1 MNMIKISM
9 FIFPQITQRK
19 SLLIATLLIL
29 AAILAVKLTP
39 TMHAVDTTPDLENI
53 IPTKFGEWTQ
63 IADPFTQVGLT
74 TGGND
79 LASQLYD
86 KIVMRTYANKN
97 GDRVMLAIA
106 YAREQKQDIKI
117 HRPEVCYVAQGFQL
131 LSKTPNTIEMLSA
144 KPIKAL
150 RLLVSNQSRY
160 ETISYWIRIGDDY
173 PASGMSARLKILH
186 DGLEGKVL
194 DGVLVRVST
203 AISDPATAAEAY
215 VKQEAFLA
223 ELVQATNSKIPNV
236 LVTLN

>member
-1 MNMIKISM
+1 MSMMKVSM

-19 SLLIATLLIL
+19 SVLVAVLLIL
-29 AAILAVKLTP
+29 AALFAVKLTP
-39 TMHAVDTTPDLENI
+39 TIHVVNATPDLDTI
-53 IPTKFGEWTQ
+53 IPMEFGEWKQ

-86 KIVMRTYANKN
+86 KIVMRTYANN
-97 GDRVMLAIA
+97 SGDRVMLAIA

-131 LSKTPNTIEMLSA
+131 LNKANNTINVSAA

-150 RLLVSNQSRY
+150 RLLVSNQNRY
-160 ETISYWIRIGDDY
+160 ETVSYWVRIGDDY
-173 PASGMSARLKILH
+173 PAGGMSARLKILR
-186 DGLEGKVL
+186 DGLKGKVL

-203 AISDPATAAEAY
+203 AISDQASAAAAY
-215 VKQEAFLA
+215 QRQEDFLKN
-223 ELVQATNSKIPNV
+223 L
-236 LVTLN
+236 LVTLPSDQKSILIAY

>member
-1 MNMIKISM
+1 MKISM

-19 SLLIATLLIL
+19 SLLVAALLIL
-29 AAILAVKLTP
+29 AALFAVKLTP
-39 TMHAVDTTPDLENI
+39 TMHAANTTPDLDTI
-53 IPTKFGEWTQ
+53 IPVEFAEWKQ

-131 LSKTPNTIEMLSA
+131 LSKTNNTLNMSPA
-144 KPIKAL
+144 KPIKAQ
-150 RLLVSNQSRY
+150 RLLVRNQSRY
-160 ETISYWIRIGDDY
+160 ETISYWIRIGDGY
-173 PASGMSARLKILH
+173 PASGMSARLKILS
-186 DGLEGKVL
+186 DGLKGQIL

-203 AISDPATAAEAY
+203 AISDQSGAAVAY
-215 VKQEAFLA
+215 QRQENFLKNLLA
-223 ELVQATNSKIPNV
+223 ALPSDQKRILIAN
-236 LVTLN
+236 

>member
-1 MNMIKISM
+1 MGMMKISM
-9 FIFPQITQRK
+9 LVFPQVTQRK
-19 SLLIATLLIL
+19 SLFVATFLIL
-29 AAILAVKLTP
+29 AALFSVKLTP
-39 TMHAVDTTPDLENI
+39 TMHAVNTTPDLDTI
-53 IPTKFGEWTQ
+53 IPAKLGEWVE

-86 KIVMRTYANKN
+86 KVVMRTYANKN

-131 LSKTPNTIEMLSA
+131 LSKTNNTMSVSA
-144 KPIKAL
+144 ATPINAQ

-160 ETISYWIRIGDDY
+160 ETVSYWIRIGDGY
-173 PASGMSARLKILH
+173 PTSGMSARLKILR
-186 DGLEGKVL
+186 DGLKGKVL

-203 AISDPATAAEAY
+203 AISDPTAAADAY
-215 VKQEAFLA
+215 KRQEAFLV
-223 ELVQATNSKIPNV
+223 ELVSATKLAIPNI
-236 LVTLN
+236 LVAEK

>member
-1 MNMIKISM
+1 MMKINMLIY
-9 FIFPQITQRK
+9 PQITQRT
-19 SLLIATLLIL
+19 SLLVALILIL
-29 AAILAVKLTP
+29 AAVFSVKLTP
-39 TMHAVDTTPDLENI
+39 STHAVETTPDLDTI
-53 IPTKFGEWTQ
+53 IPVEFGDWKQ

-131 LSKTPNTIEMLSA
+131 ISKTSNTINLGFA
-144 KPIKAL
+144 KPAKAQ
-150 RLLVSNQSRY
+150 RLLVSNQTRY
-160 ETISYWIRIGDDY
+160 ETVSYWIRIGDDY
-173 PASGMSARLKILH
+173 PTSGMSARLKILR
-186 DGLEGKVL
+186 DGLKGKVL

-203 AISDPATAAEAY
+203 AISDQAGAADAYQQQEDFLKNLLAT
-215 VKQEAFLA
+215 L
-223 ELVQATNSKIPNV
+223 PNNQKSI
-236 LVTLN
+236 LIAN

>member
-1 MNMIKISM
+1 MIVI
-9 FIFPQITQRK
+9 PQITQRK
-19 SLLIATLLIL
+19 SLLVAVLLIL
-29 AAILAVKLTP
+29 AALFAVILTP
-39 TMHAVDTTPDLENI
+39 TKHTVSVVPNLDRI
-53 IPTKFGEWTQ
+53 IPKEFGEWVQ
-63 IADPFTQVGLT
+63 IADPYTQVSLT

-131 LSKTPNTIEMLSA
+131 LSKTNNTIHFSAA
-144 KPIKAL
+144 KPISAL

-160 ETISYWIRIGDDY
+160 ETVSYWIRIGDDY
-173 PASGMSARLKILH
+173 PVSGMAARLKILR
-186 DGLEGKVL
+186 DGLKGNVL

-203 AISDPATAAEAY
+203 AISDQAGAAAAYQRQESFLMSLLATLSSDQKGLLIA
-215 VKQEAFLA
+215 
-223 ELVQATNSKIPNV
+223 N
-236 LVTLN
+236 

>member
-1 MNMIKISM
+1 MIKISM

-63 IADPFTQVGLT
+63 IADPFTQVSLT

-173 PASGMSARLKILH
+173 PASGMSARLKILR
-186 DGLEGKVL
+186 DGLKGKVL

-203 AISDPATAAEAY
+203 AISDPVGAAVAY
-215 VKQEAFLA
+215 KSQEAFVVSLIDA
-223 ELVQATNSKIPNV
+223 VQTSKRSLFISN
-236 LVTLN
+236 

>member
-1 MNMIKISM
+1 MTNINM

-19 SLLIATLLIL
+19 SLIVAVLLIL
-29 AAILAVKLTP
+29 TALFAVKLAP
-39 TMHAVDTTPDLENI
+39 TKHAVDTTPNLDAI
-53 IPTKFGEWTQ
+53 IPEEFGGWKK

-86 KIVMRTYANKN
+86 KIVMRTYANKS

-131 LSKTPNTIEMLSA
+131 FSKTNNNIIVPAA
-144 KPIKAL
+144 KPIHAQ
-150 RLLVSNQSRY
+150 RLLVSNQNRY
-160 ETISYWIRIGDDY
+160 ETVSYWVRIGDDY
-173 PASGMSARLKILH
+173 PANGMSARWKILS
-186 DGLEGKVL
+186 DGLKGKVL

-203 AISDPATAAEAY
+203 AISDQAGAESAY
-215 VKQEAFLA
+215 ERQEDFL
-223 ELVQATNSKIPNV
+223 K
-236 LVTLN
+236 TLLETLSSNQKSILIAK

>member
-1 MNMIKISM
+1 MMKISM

-19 SLLIATLLIL
+19 SLLVAVALIL
-29 AAILAVKLTP
+29 AALFALKLTP
-39 TMHAVDTTPDLENI
+39 TMHAVNTTPDLDSI
-53 IPTKFGEWTQ
+53 IPVEFGDWKQ

-86 KIVMRTYANKN
+86 KVVMRTYANKN

-131 LSKTPNTIEMLSA
+131 LSKTNSTMNLFEARPVKVS
-144 KPIKAL
+144 
-150 RLLVSNQSRY
+150 RLLVSNQNRY
-160 ETISYWIRIGDDY
+160 ETVSYWIRIGDDY
-173 PASGMSARLKILH
+173 PVNGMSARLKILG
-186 DGLEGKVL
+186 DGLKGKVL

-203 AISDPATAAEAY
+203 AISDQAGSAAAYKGQEEFVKSLIDSVPA
-215 VKQEAFLA
+215 
-223 ELVQATNSKIPNV
+223 SKRSLFISN
-236 LVTLN
+236 

>member
-1 MNMIKISM
+1 MMKISM
-9 FIFPQITQRK
+9 FVFPQITQRK
-19 SLLIATLLIL
+19 SLLV
-29 AAILAVKLTP
+29 AAILVLAALFAVKLTP
-39 TMHAVDTTPDLENI
+39 TMHAVSTTPDLDKI
-53 IPTKFGEWTQ
+53 IPAKFGEWVQ

-131 LSKTPNTIEMLSA
+131 LSKTNNTMNVSTA

-150 RLLVSNQSRY
+150 RLLVSNQNRY
-160 ETISYWIRIGDDY
+160 ETVSYWVRIGDDY
-173 PASGMSARLKILH
+173 PASGMSARLKILR
-186 DGLEGKVL
+186 DGLKGKVL

-203 AISDPATAAEAY
+203 AISDPAAAEAAY
-215 VKQEAFLA
+215 KKQEAFLV
-223 ELVQATNSKIPNV
+223 ELVDFTKAKIPHV
-236 LVTLN
+236 LAAE

>member
-1 MNMIKISM
+1 MIKISM

-63 IADPFTQVGLT
+63 IADPFTQVSLT

-173 PASGMSARLKILH
+173 PASGMSARLKILR
-186 DGLEGKVL
+186 DGLKGKVL

-203 AISDPATAAEAY
+203 AISDPVGASEAY
-215 VKQEAFLA
+215 QKQEDFLK
-223 ELVQATNSKIPNV
+223 ELLQSLHKNQVDILAVS
-236 LVTLN
+236 

>member
-1 MNMIKISM
+1 MKINM
-9 FIFPQITQRK
+9 FVFPQITQRK
-19 SLLIATLLIL
+19 SLLVATFLIL
-29 AAILAVKLTP
+29 TALFAVKLTP
-39 TMHAVDTTPDLENI
+39 TMHATSTTPDLDKI
-53 IPTKFGEWTQ
+53 IPAKFGEWAQ

-86 KIVMRTYANKN
+86 KVVMRTYANKN

-131 LSKTPNTIEMLSA
+131 LSKTNNTMNVSAA
-144 KPIKAL
+144 KPIKAQ

-160 ETISYWIRIGDDY
+160 ETVSYWIRIGDAY
-173 PASGMSARLKILH
+173 PTSGTSARLKILR
-186 DGLEGKVL
+186 DGLKGKVL

-203 AISDPATAAEAY
+203 AISYPAGAKDAY
-215 VKQEAFLA
+215 KTQEAFLV
-223 ELVQATNSKIPNV
+223 ELVSATKRAMPNI
-236 LVTLN
+236 LVAEK

>member
-1 MNMIKISM
+1 MSMMKVSM

-19 SLLIATLLIL
+19 SVLVAVLLIL
-29 AAILAVKLTP
+29 AALFAVKLTP
-39 TMHAVDTTPDLENI
+39 TIHVVNATPDLDTI
-53 IPTKFGEWTQ
+53 IPIEFGEWKQ

-86 KIVMRTYANKN
+86 KIVMRTYANDN

-131 LSKTPNTIEMLSA
+131 LNKTNNTINVSAA

-150 RLLVSNQSRY
+150 RLLVSNQNRY
-160 ETISYWIRIGDDY
+160 ETVSYWVRIGDDY
-173 PASGMSARLKILH
+173 PAGGMSARLKILR
-186 DGLEGKVL
+186 DGLKGKVL
-194 DGVLVRVST
+194 DGVLVRAST
-203 AISDPATAAEAY
+203 AISDPASAVTAYE
-215 VKQEAFLA
+215 KQENFLR
-223 ELVQATNSKIPNV
+223 ELLLSLPKSQKTILAAT
-236 LVTLN
+236 

>member
-1 MNMIKISM
+1 MIKISR
-9 FIFPQITQRK
+9 FIFPKITQRK

-97 GDRVMLAIA
+97 GDRVMLAVA

-131 LSKTPNTIEMLSA
+131 KSKTPNTIEMLSA

-160 ETISYWIRIGDDY
+160 ETISYWIRIGDAY
-173 PASGMSARLKILH
+173 PASGMSARLKILR
-186 DGLEGKVL
+186 DGLKGKVL

-203 AISDPATAAEAY
+203 AISDPAAAEAAY
-215 VKQEAFLA
+215 KKQEAFLV
-223 ELVQATNSKIPNV
+223 ELVNVTKTKIPNV
-236 LVTLN
+236 LAAK

>member
-1 MNMIKISM
+1 MSIMKISM

-19 SLLIATLLIL
+19 SLLVATLLIS
-29 AAILAVKLTP
+29 AALFAFKLTP
-39 TMHAVDTTPDLENI
+39 TTHAVDTTPDLDTI
-53 IPTKFGEWTQ
+53 IPVEFGEWKQ
-63 IADPFTQVGLT
+63 IADPFTQVALT

-97 GDRVMLAIA
+97 GDRVMLAVA

-131 LSKTPNTIEMLSA
+131 HSKTNNILNISPA
-144 KPIKAL
+144 KSIKAQ

-160 ETISYWIRIGDDY
+160 ETVSYWIRIGDGY
-173 PASGMSARLKILH
+173 PTSGMSARLKILS
-186 DGLEGKVL
+186 DGLKGKIL

-203 AISDPATAAEAY
+203 AISSPAMAEDAY
-215 VKQEAFLA
+215 KRQEAFLK
-223 ELVQATNSKIPNV
+223 ELVNNTKSVLPNV
-236 LVTLN
+236 LAVTQ